1 MNFNWEITGITGDRQ
16 QQEQLIFCLENV
28 YVYLNHARTINLSWT
43 WKTVLQTYGLHAWNR
58 WKQSNKPTATLFNI
72 HPASPSSKNCTRCEE
87 KTHTKKK
94 TPKRKSWGITAYIII
109 RGSYESRF
117 AAMRVHKQTAK
128 TTPAARSQ
136 HFFTLWKMK
145 TGWKTWKKP
154 MASRAQLANQLK
166 ATSERIGNLRH
177 KKNK

>member
-43 WKTVLQTYGLHAWNR
+43 WKTVLQTYRLHAWNR

-94 TPKRKSWGITAYIII
+94 KPKKEKLGNNCIHYHPWQLREQVRRDAC
-109 RGSYESRF
+109 
-117 AAMRVHKQTAK
+117 AQTNSENNSSS
-128 TTPAARSQ
+128 PIP
-136 HFFTLWKMK
+136 TLLHLMK
-145 TGWKTWKKP
+145 NENRLKNLEK
-154 MASRAQLANQLK
+154 AN
-166 ATSERIGNLRH
+166 G
-177 KKNK
+177 